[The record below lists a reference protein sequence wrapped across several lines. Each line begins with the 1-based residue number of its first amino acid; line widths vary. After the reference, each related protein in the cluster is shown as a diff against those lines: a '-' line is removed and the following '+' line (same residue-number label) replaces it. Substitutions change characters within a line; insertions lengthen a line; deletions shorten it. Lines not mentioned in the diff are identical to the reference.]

1 MVSPFSWGLRRSAPW
16 LAATVGIAVS
26 VLFPGAAA
34 QAEPASDL
42 RVFVQPLSGCL
53 VSRVGNLYCQG
64 VLSPPFA
71 ISADP
76 AENPTLW
83 RGIAYALCWTTP
95 EGLTYP
101 QGSTCTA
108 GGSALATGHNNSYP
122 RAATFPVTFTGSQD
136 QGCAGWPSPEANSF
150 LFWVA
155 NTGPCAFSIPTAVGD
170 PAAKTSF
177 SLTVGDA
184 QQPTLTGTLAEQ
196 TTGTFQVGQRTPL
209 QLVTCKINEYIG
221 NLWVSCPGVMLNWTV
236 ISGRRSCVITTNTN
250 KASQTVGTVSVRFR
264 RPGRCVVEGSYP
276 AVPGQS
282 LAFRTAKYTFTVTPK
297 R

>member
-1 MVSPFSWGLRRSAPW
+1 MVSPLPRGLRRPALW
-16 LAATVGIAVS
+16 LAAVVGIAVS
-26 VLFPGAAA
+26 MLFPVAGAL
-34 QAEPASDL
+34 AEPAHDL

-53 VSRVGNLYCQG
+53 VSRVGNLYCEG
-64 VLSPPFA
+64 VLGPPFA
-71 ISADP
+71 IAANP

-95 EGLTYP
+95 EGVTYP
-101 QGSTCTA
+101 LGSTCSA
-108 GGSALATGHNNSYP
+108 VGSALATGHNNSYP

-136 QGCAGWPSPEANSF
+136 EGCSGWPNPEANSF

-155 NTGPCAFSIPTAVGD
+155 NSGPCVFTIPTRVAD
-170 PAAKTSF
+170 PAATASF
-177 SLTVGDA
+177 TLTVADA

-196 TTGTFQVGQRTPL
+196 TTGTFHVGQRTPL
-209 QLVTCKINEYIG
+209 QLVTCKINEYTG

-236 ISGRRSCVITTNTN
+236 ISGRRSCVITTNTDQ
-250 KASQTVGTVSVRFR
+250 ASQTVGTVSVRFR
-264 RPGRCVVEGSYP
+264 RPGTCVVQGSYP

-282 LAFRTAKYTFTVTPK
+282 LAFRTAEYRFTVTAK